1 MLKREFRLTNNK
13 DFQTI
18 YRRGRYNSTALFSV
32 NVLPNKSTATKVG
45 VVVNKKVS
53 KRAHERNLIKRQVR
67 EVVRAAHPRLKPGL
81 GIVVTVKPKAL
92 GTDYK
97 IIEKDIL
104 GSLKRLDL
112 FNDK

>member
-32 NVLPNKSTATKVG
+32 NVLPNRSPVTKIG
-45 VVVNKKVS
+45 IVVNKKVS
-53 KRAHERNLIKRQVR
+53 KRAHERNRIKRRVR
-67 EVVRAAHPRLKPGL
+67 EIIREAYPRIRPGL
-81 GIVVTVKPKAL
+81 GIVITAKTNSFGAE
-92 GTDYK
+92 YK

-104 GSLKRLDL
+104 GSFKRLGI
-112 FNDK
+112 FND